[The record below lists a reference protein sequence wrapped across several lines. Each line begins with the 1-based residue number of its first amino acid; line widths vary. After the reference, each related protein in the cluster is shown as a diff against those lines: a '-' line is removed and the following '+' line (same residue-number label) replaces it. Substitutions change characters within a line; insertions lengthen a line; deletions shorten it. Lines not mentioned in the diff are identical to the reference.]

1 MPSIGHIA
9 VGAAAGRALSRRQ
22 GSRAAAVTL
31 FSAVSLLPDL
41 DGIAF
46 PLGIP
51 YAAPFGHRGASHS
64 LAAAAAAGLLC
75 GAAGKAAGLPFSRAA
90 LAGAAVTASHGLL
103 DTLTDGGLG
112 VALLWPFSNRRF
124 FAPWRPIPVA
134 PIGFAMLSARGAFVV
149 AAEAAMF
156 LPFFLYAFW
165 PRRRGGGPSR

>member
-1 MPSIGHIA
+1 MPSIGHFA
-9 VGAAAGRALSRRQ
+9 VGAAAGRALSRRE
-22 GSRAAAVTL
+22 GTLAAAVTL

-64 LAAAAAAGLLC
+64 FAAAAAAGLLC
-75 GAAGKAAGLPFSRAA
+75 GAAGRAAGLSFPRAA
-90 LAGAAVTASHGLL
+90 LAGAAVTATHGLL
-103 DTLTDGGLG
+103 NTLTDGGLG
-112 VALLWPFSNRRF
+112 VALLWPFSDRRF

-134 PIGFAMLSARGAFVV
+134 PIGLGMLSARGAFVM
-149 AAEAAMF
+149 AAETAMF

-165 PRRRGGGPSR
+165 PRRGGGGLSK